1 MIAEASFIRTEGPE
15 AAWRNAAGP
24 EGLGQG
30 QWEAPRVPA
39 AQLCSHLDGVLVAL
53 PGSILGRWPQGPEN
67 SSDWVTPSSLTP
79 VPPVT

>member
-39 AQLCSHLDGVLVAL
+39 AQLCSHLDGCAGRPAWLHSWEVATGAREQL
-53 PGSILGRWPQGPEN
+53 
-67 SSDWVTPSSLTP
+67 
-79 VPPVT
+79 